1 MRLDLQDGPKLSSS
15 SIDYR
20 KSSINSVLNCLI
32 IFQFHTFHRSLLYIV
47 QVNLVGQNLLFPGNA
62 VKGDKMVK
70 RYPPSILQTLYLEL
84 FQKMFVSTM
93 DIGKHIKMCR
103 VEKESVKVTLKENQ
117 HRPPEDIS
125 SVKLH
130 SYEGFYPN

>member
-1 MRLDLQDGPKLSSS
+1 M
-15 SIDYR
+15 
-20 KSSINSVLNCLI
+20 
-32 IFQFHTFHRSLLYIV
+32 
-47 QVNLVGQNLLFPGNA
+47 A
-62 VKGDKMVK
+62 K